1 MPAPGDIASRS
12 SLTMPYRRSEAFAP
26 PGNGVPDATFASGAA
41 GPVHAVTG
49 GTTHGMLYD
58 SRRRCFYGKPL
69 LRGWLHLALFHASLV
84 TGTLLLIAVDGSLR
98 TAAAAIY
105 VATVSSLFGT
115 SALYHRGRWTARQA
129 CLLQRL
135 DHLMIFLLIA
145 GTATPGFLIDLPGRA
160 GLVGV
165 GVLWALTLGA
175 AVTHLAW
182 MDAPERLVGS
192 IFVALGCAAGAA
204 LPGVWL
210 HSGPAAA
217 VLMLGGGVL
226 YLLGALAYHRRW
238 PDPAPSI
245 FGFHEVFHAFVGIA
259 AACQYIAI
267 ALFIV
272 RH

>member
-1 MPAPGDIASRS
+1 MPSRRSDVLASPAPSTGDLDAAS
-12 SLTMPYRRSEAFAP
+12 A
-26 PGNGVPDATFASGAA
+26 GATRVDVAG
-41 GPVHAVTG
+41 GPVRGVTG
-49 GTTHGMLYD
+49 GPADGLLYD

-84 TGTLLLIAVDGSLR
+84 TGTLLLIAVRGGLR
-98 TAAAAIY
+98 TAAVAIY
-105 VATVSSLFGT
+105 VATVSALFGA

-135 DHLMIFLLIA
+135 DHAMIFLLIA
-145 GTATPGFLIDLPGRA
+145 GTATPAFLIDLPGRS
-160 GLVGV
+160 GV
-165 GVLWALTLGA
+165 IGACVLWALTLSA
-175 AVTHLAW
+175 AIAHLLW
-182 MDAPERLVGS
+182 MDAPELLVGG

-204 LPGVWL
+204 LPEVWM
-210 HSGPAAA
+210 HSGPTAG
-217 VLMLGGGVL
+217 VLMLAGGVL

-238 PDPAPSI
+238 PDPAPSV
-245 FGFHEVFHAFVGIA
+245 FGFHAVFHAFVGTA